1 MLLKM
6 ANEFCSMPKID
17 FDSYDPKTKRHNNS
31 TFTAKSTFERTA
43 LFDRNETKDIIDKI
57 STDNDSESFIRD
69 NMNKWPVIFVNMHFL
84 KFGSPSPSLSEIQE
98 KLSTEVIRQAFKD
111 HEDVL
116 FARMA
121 EKACSLKYKEVTRET
136 YLRLLKDH
144 KIDDN
149 KDLSSRI
156 TTLWDNYGEKMD
168 PIIQKFY
175 KFYKGMPPYDSVADS
190 LKLLSEILNDFY
202 KQKVIV
208 LVDEHDAPAIHMY
221 AEISLN
227 STEGNAKILESIH
240 WYAKTITNLLDNVCK
255 YNENFERFL
264 MCGVTN

>member
-17 FDSYDPKTKRHNNS
+17 FDSYDPETRDYKNR
-31 TFTAKSTFERTA
+31 TFIAKSTFERTA
-43 LFDRNETKDIIDKI
+43 LFDRNLTKDIIDKI
-57 STDNDSESFIRD
+57 STHNDSESFIRD
-69 NMNKWPVIFVNMHFL
+69 NMNKWPVIFVNMHSL
-84 KFGSPSPSLSEIQE
+84 KLGSPSPSLSEIQE
-98 KLSTEVIRQAFKD
+98 KLSTTVIQETFQQ

-121 EKACSLKYKEVTRET
+121 EMVCMIKYDDLSKDSFQ
-136 YLRLLKDH
+136 RLM
-144 KIDDN
+144 
-149 KDLSSRI
+149 KDLNMDKIEDMETKI
-156 TTLWDNYGEKMD
+156 TKLWLRYGEKMTQK
-168 PIIQKFY
+168 IKKFY
-175 KFYKGMPPYDSVADS
+175 KFYSGEPPYDSVADS

-221 AEISLN
+221 AKISLN
-227 STEGNAKILESIH
+227 STEGNAKIIDSIH
-240 WYAKTITNLLDNVCK
+240 CYAETITNLLDNVCK
-255 YNENFERFL
+255 YNDNLKKFL